1 MLKITLSANKDFMR
15 ITALLIYTLLFSSIG
30 TVALGNYGSF
40 KSSPT
45 DTPQQQTQ
53 DVFVPIG
60 KYIQLGDAASLSAW
74 FASNLEL
81 DILGN
86 TNECSKVQAT
96 QIMKDFFVNHSPKD
110 FKIIHK
116 SGKAPMKYAI
126 GNLNAG
132 GETFRVTLFV
142 KTQTNGNQIQQ
153 LRIERE

>member
-1 MLKITLSANKDFMR
+1 MK
-15 ITALLIYTLLFSSIG
+15 LIALLFSVVLC
-30 TVALGNYGSF
+30 TVTNVRA
-40 KSSPT
+40 
-45 DTPQQQTQ
+45 QQEQ

-60 KYIQLGDAASLSAW
+60 KYIQQGDSESLSVW

-86 TNECSKVQAT
+86 INDYSKIQAT
-96 QIMKDFFVNHSPKD
+96 QIMKDFFTTYKPKS
-110 FKIIHK
+110 FSIIHK

-132 GETFRVTLFV
+132 GEAFRITLFV
-142 KTQTNGNQIQQ
+142 KTQSDGNQIQQ

>member
-1 MLKITLSANKDFMR
+1 MRLPLFTYIAVFMFFSLTTASAQNK
-15 ITALLIYTLLFSSIG
+15 S
-30 TVALGNYGSF
+30 
-40 KSSPT
+40 
-45 DTPQQQTQ
+45 Q

-60 KYIQLGDAASLSAW
+60 KYIQNGDAESLSVW
-74 FASNLEL
+74 FAGNLEL

-86 TNECSKVQAT
+86 VNDCSKVQAT
-96 QIMKDFFVNHSPKD
+96 QIMKDFFVNYTPKS
-110 FKIIHK
+110 FAIIHK

-142 KTQTNGNQIQQ
+142 KTHTNGNQIQQ

>member
-1 MLKITLSANKDFMR
+1 MR
-15 ITALLIYTLLFSSIG
+15 FFILLITI
-30 TVALGNYGSF
+30 VALSF
-40 KSSPT
+40 TQSKA
-45 DTPQQQTQ
+45 QQTQ

-60 KYIQLGDAASLSAW
+60 KYIQLGDSHSLSAW

-86 TNECSKVQAT
+86 INDCSKIQAT
-96 QIMKDFFVNHSPKD
+96 QIMKDFFVSYTPKS

-142 KTQTNGNQIQQ
+142 KTQANGNQIQQ

>member
-1 MLKITLSANKDFMR
+1 MKF
-15 ITALLIYTLLFSSIG
+15 TALFISALFFMFIG
-30 TVALGNYGSF
+30 AKAFATCGSY
-40 KSSPT
+40 
-45 DTPQQQTQ
+45 DTFPADRPQQTQ
-53 DVFVPIG
+53 DVFVPLG
-60 KYIQLGDAASLSAW
+60 KYIQFGDAESLSAW

-96 QIMKDFFVNHSPKD
+96 QIMKNFFVTYTPKS

-142 KTQTNGNQIQQ
+142 KTQANGNQIQQ

>member
-1 MLKITLSANKDFMR
+1 MIISLLLSVSVAN
-15 ITALLIYTLLFSSIG
+15 AQS
-30 TVALGNYGSF
+30 
-40 KSSPT
+40 KS
-45 DTPQQQTQ
+45 Q

-60 KYIQLGDAASLSAW
+60 KYIQNGDAESLSVW
-74 FASNLEL
+74 FAGNLEL

-86 TNECSKVQAT
+86 VNECSKVQAT
-96 QIMKDFFVNHSPKD
+96 QIMKDFFVNYTPKN
-110 FKIIHK
+110 FTLIHK

-142 KTQTNGNQIQQ
+142 KTHTNGNQIQQ